1 MTLTIWHVI
10 GILATLAVIV
20 GVSVYSGRSVKSA
33 ADFDRGGNSGPW
45 LVAGAIMGALV
56 SGQATVGTAQLA
68 YSYGLAAWWFT
79 LGAGIGCLLLAVGY
93 VVPLRHSGSTTLL
106 GIVSQRYGKAAGYW
120 GSVLCSLGIFISVIA
135 QVISATALL
144 TTIFPMGMGAAALV
158 SVAIMTLYV
167 VFGGVTGAGMG
178 GVVKLFLLYLA
189 CIVGS
194 LTVWSLSGGVTPLLG
209 RVSDLCQAP
218 GMDAVLGLSGGSDA
232 FHTRFLSLVARGP
245 LKDVGSGISLLLGVL
260 STQTY
265 AQAIWSA
272 RSDSAARKGA
282 LLSALL
288 IPPIGIACILIGLYM
303 RAHYITTAEV
313 QALAALGQAV
323 PPGLTEM
330 ASTSQAFPMFVVN
343 HLPSLVG
350 GVVLGTLF
358 ITIVGGGSGLSMG
371 VASILVNDIF
381 KRLSRRL
388 DDPKTGLVVTRI
400 TIIVVLLCAALIA
413 VSVPG
418 PVINDFGFLSMGLRG
433 AVVFVPM
440 TFALFCKAPISE
452 KLVLCSVIGGPLAVL
467 LGSLL
472 SLPFDSLFLGMAV
485 SLLCC
490 AAGAHFG
497 KTA

>member
-20 GVSVYSGRSVKSA
+20 GVSIYSGRSVKSA
-33 ADFDRGGNSGPW
+33 ADFDRGGSSGPW

-218 GMDAVLGLSGGSDA
+218 GMDAVLGLSGGADA

-245 LKDVGSGISLLLGVL
+245 LKDVGSGI
-260 STQTY
+260 
-265 AQAIWSA
+265 
-272 RSDSAARKGA
+272 
-282 LLSALL
+282 
-288 IPPIGIACILIGLYM
+288 
-303 RAHYITTAEV
+303 
-313 QALAALGQAV
+313 
-323 PPGLTEM
+323 
-330 ASTSQAFPMFVVN
+330 
-343 HLPSLVG
+343 
-350 GVVLGTLF
+350 
-358 ITIVGGGSGLSMG
+358 
-371 VASILVNDIF
+371 
-381 KRLSRRL
+381 
-388 DDPKTGLVVTRI
+388 
-400 TIIVVLLCAALIA
+400 
-413 VSVPG
+413 
-418 PVINDFGFLSMGLRG
+418 
-433 AVVFVPM
+433 
-440 TFALFCKAPISE
+440 
-452 KLVLCSVIGGPLAVL
+452 
-467 LGSLL
+467 
-472 SLPFDSLFLGMAV
+472 
-485 SLLCC
+485 
-490 AAGAHFG
+490 
-497 KTA
+497 

>member
-20 GVSVYSGRSVKSA
+20 GVSIYSGRSVKSA
-33 ADFDRGGNSGPW
+33 ADFDRGGSSGPW

-218 GMDAVLGLSGGSDA
+218 GMDAVLGLSGGADA

-323 PPGLTEM
+323 PPGAYGDGLHLSGFPHVCGKSS
-330 ASTSQAFPMFVVN
+330 ALLGGRCGAGHPLHHHRARRFRSLHGRGFDPGQRHLQAP
-343 HLPSLVG
+343 LPPAG
-350 GVVLGTLF
+350 RPQD
-358 ITIVGGGSGLSMG
+358 GSGGHPHHHYRGPALRSAHCRIG
-371 VASILVNDIF
+371 PRPCDQ
-381 KRLSRRL
+381 RLWL
-388 DDPKTGLVVTRI
+388 
-400 TIIVVLLCAALIA
+400 
-413 VSVPG
+413 
-418 PVINDFGFLSMGLRG
+418 
-433 AVVFVPM
+433 
-440 TFALFCKAPISE
+440 
-452 KLVLCSVIGGPLAVL
+452 PLH
-467 LGSLL
+467 G
-472 SLPFDSLFLGMAV
+472 
-485 SLLCC
+485 
-490 AAGAHFG
+490 AAGRGGICPHDLRPLLQGADF
-497 KTA
+497 

>member
-68 YSYGLAAWWFT
+68 YSDGLAAWWLT
-79 LGAGIGCLLLAVGY
+79 LGAGISCLLLAVGY

-452 KLVLCSVIGGPLAVL
+452 KWVLCSVIGGPLAVL

>member
-20 GVSVYSGRSVKSA
+20 GVSIYSGRSVKSA
-33 ADFDRGGNSGPW
+33 ADFDRGGSSGPW

-218 GMDAVLGLSGGSDA
+218 GMDAVLGLSGGADA

-245 LKDVGSGISLLLGVL
+245 P
-260 STQTY
+260 
-265 AQAIWSA
+265 
-272 RSDSAARKGA
+272 GA
-282 LLSALL
+282 T
-288 IPPIGIACILIGLYM
+288 P
-303 RAHYITTAEV
+303 
-313 QALAALGQAV
+313 
-323 PPGLTEM
+323 PPGRGPFSPRCSSRPSVSP
-330 ASTSQAFPMFVVN
+330 ASSSGSICGRTTSPRRRYRPWP
-343 HLPSLVG
+343 PSG
-350 GVVLGTLF
+350 RP
-358 ITIVGGGSGLSMG
+358 SPRGLRRWPPP
-371 VASILVNDIF
+371 L
-381 KRLSRRL
+381 RLSPCL
-388 DDPKTGLVVTRI
+388 W
-400 TIIVVLLCAALIA
+400 
-413 VSVPG
+413 
-418 PVINDFGFLSMGLRG
+418 
-433 AVVFVPM
+433 
-440 TFALFCKAPISE
+440 
-452 KLVLCSVIGGPLAVL
+452 
-467 LGSLL
+467 
-472 SLPFDSLFLGMAV
+472 
-485 SLLCC
+485 
-490 AAGAHFG
+490 
-497 KTA
+497 